1 MAIDSKPKGFK
12 KVYTVQASETLTSI
26 AKKVYGEDSAFTYM
40 DIYEANKELIGPDPD
55 LIKVGMVLEIPQEK

>member
-1 MAIDSKPKGFK
+1 MAIDSKSKGFK
-12 KVYTVQASETLTSI
+12 KVYTVRAGETLSSI
-26 AKKVYGEDSAFTYM
+26 AKEVYGEDSAFTYK